1 MNDKS
6 MGLQT
11 TRKRPT
17 TRDVAELAGV
27 SITTVSFVINNK
39 TDGNV
44 KISEATRQRV
54 LNAVEELNYR
64 PSSAAQSLRTRRS
77 NMLALMIPQ
86 IEAPFHPRFA
96 SAVQREGE
104 KNNLDV
110 FIYSTRDQLDREQEF
125 IQVLISRGVD
135 GVIIQSYQ
143 LTSDDIDEL
152 VNAGIAVV
160 ITGDSPTHP
169 LADNVMFDETKA
181 AQEMVEYLI
190 SKGHRRIGTLAGPES
205 TWGGRLRK
213 QGYLA
218 ALQAHNLPIADELIQ
233 EADFYYQ
240 EAAAPAMEK
249 LLALPDPPTALFCAN
264 DFLAA
269 NALLFAL
276 DAGLSVPDDIAI
288 AGFDN
293 TRQAIMTRPKLTT
306 VNKDINLL
314 APACLEM
321 LVERINSQKPIPAR
335 QKFLDYEIIY
345 RESA

>member
-1 MNDKS
+1 ME
-6 MGLQT
+6 GQT
-11 TRKRPT
+11 VRKRPT
-17 TRDVAELAGV
+17 THDVAELAGV

-44 KISEATRQRV
+44 RISDATCQKV
-54 LNAVEELNYR
+54 WDAVEELNYR
-64 PSSAAQSLRTRRS
+64 PSHAARSLRTRRS
-77 NMLALMIPQ
+77 NMLALMIPH

-96 SAVQREGE
+96 GAVQREGE
-104 KNNLDV
+104 KENLDV
-110 FIYSTRDQLDREQEF
+110 FIYSTRDELAREQEF

-143 LTSDDIDEL
+143 LSSDDIDDL
-152 VNAGIAVV
+152 VDAGIAVV

-169 LADNVMFDETKA
+169 FADNVLFDEAKA
-181 AQEMVEYLI
+181 VQEVVEYLI
-190 SKGHRRIGTLAGPES
+190 SKGHRRIGTIAGPES

-218 ALQAHNLPIADELIQ
+218 ALQAHDLPIVDELIQ

-249 LLALPDPPTALFCAN
+249 LLSLPEPPTAIFCAN

-269 NALLFAL
+269 NALLFAV
-276 DAGLSVPDDIAI
+276 DAGLSVPEDIAI
-288 AGFDN
+288 VGFDN
-293 TRQAIMTRPKLTT
+293 TRQSIMSRPKLTT
-306 VNKDINLL
+306 IDKDVNML
-314 APACLEM
+314 APACIKM
-321 LVERINSQKPIPAR
+321 LVERINSKKPITAR
-335 QKFLDYEIIY
+335 QKSLDYEIIY

>member
-1 MNDKS
+1 MKN
-6 MGLQT
+6 QT

-17 TRDVAELAGV
+17 THDVAKHAGV

-44 KISEATRQRV
+44 KISEATRQKV
-54 LNAVEELNYR
+54 WEAVDALNYR
-64 PSSAAQSLRTRRS
+64 PSHAARSLRTRRS

-86 IEAPFHPRFA
+86 IEAPFHPPFA
-96 SAVQREGE
+96 SAVQHEGE
-104 KNNLDV
+104 KENLDV
-110 FIYSTRDQLDREQEF
+110 FIYSTRDELVREQEF
-125 IQVLISRGVD
+125 VQGLISRGVD

-143 LTSDDIDEL
+143 LSSADIDDL
-152 VNAGIAVV
+152 INAGIAVV

-169 LADNVMFDETKA
+169 FADNVLFDEAKA
-181 AQEMVEYLI
+181 AEEMVGFLI
-190 SKGHRRIGTLAGPES
+190 GKGHRRIGTLAGPES

-218 ALQAHNLPIADELIQ
+218 ALQAHNLPVVDELIQ

-249 LLALPDPPTALFCAN
+249 LLSLPEPPTAIFCAN
-264 DFLAA
+264 DFLAI
-269 NALLFAL
+269 NALLFAV

-288 AGFDN
+288 VGFDN
-293 TRQAIMTRPKLTT
+293 TRQATMSRPRLTT
-306 VNKDINLL
+306 VHKDVNVL
-314 APACLEM
+314 AGACLEM
-321 LVERINSQKPIPAR
+321 LVERINSKTPIPAR
-335 QKFLDYEIIY
+335 QKFLDHKIIY